1 MNGPFVINSP
11 LNSVIAGVRASAPL
25 YRSLRTRRNHDDL
38 WRLRDGLLRDDD
50 RFRSETAAL
59 TAEGK
64 QGDDACDSDDKADD
78 ETRDSA
84 AVDRTA
90 FIFACSDANIR
101 VIRCVIVSNASVSNA
116 SLRRPWI
123 TAVSQVTFVRIKCHL
138 RGSTFQSTIA
148 G

>member
-1 MNGPFVINSP
+1 ME
-11 LNSVIAGVRASAPL
+11 GVRASAPL

-101 VIRCVIVSNASVSNA
+101 VIRCAIVSNASA
-116 SLRRPWI
+116 AP
-123 TAVSQVTFVRIKCHL
+123 VTFIPL
-138 RGSTFQSTIA
+138 RKSSTFAVIVIRTQSSVRGARGA
-148 G
+148 GEQLP